1 MEIIYDNILLEKYF
15 KGNNMIKK
23 TIYLAL
29 LSFLF
34 IGCTPSIPMA
44 PASQDN
50 IRKQFHAP
58 SKDKSGLYI
67 YRNSLFGSA
76 LIKVVYLDDKVL
88 GSVANKTYLYTE
100 VTPGKHTLSTTSEFS
115 PNDLNITTVGGKN
128 YYFNH
133 YITMGVFVG
142 GAHIESVSSTLA
154 QKEIKE
160 CKLSK

>member
-1 MEIIYDNILLEKYF
+1 MFPKKYF

-34 IGCTPSIPMA
+34 IGCAPSIPMA
-44 PASQDN
+44 PNKEDL
-50 IRKQFHAP
+50 IRKQFTIP
-58 SKDKSGLYI
+58 SKDKSGIYI
-67 YRNSLFGSA
+67 YRNTFVGSA

-88 GSVANKTYLYTE
+88 GSIANETYLYAE
-100 VTPGKHTLSTTSEFS
+100 VSPGKHKLSTTSEFS
-115 PNDLNITTVGGKN
+115 PNDLDITTVGGKN

-142 GAHIESVSSTLA
+142 GAKIESVSAELA